1 MKESRFQGDP
11 GLTRSIRTVTDGIAE
26 RLADGA
32 PSVYLYGSAALGDFR
47 LGWSDIDI
55 LVLTERR
62 IAPEQAEGL
71 LRLRRA
77 LTAREPENPYYRL
90 IGCEALKDSY
100 VRLRYEVLRE
110 HIDLS
115 ATGKGGEKA

>member
-32 PSVYLYGSAALGDFR
+32 PSVYLYGSAAL
-47 LGWSDIDI
+47 
-55 LVLTERR
+55 
-62 IAPEQAEGL
+62 
-71 LRLRRA
+71 
-77 LTAREPENPYYRL
+77 RL

-110 HIDLS
+110 HTDLS